1 MNKVDELQHE
11 LCKMKG
17 LLETISEYRNR
28 LENDRAINDALYW
41 IIDKAIRALSS
52 STSSCK
58 HEKLFAKQ
66 PDGELAVTFL
76 NNKTGSETVG
86 NYLVTVS
93 ANGNMIYQ
101 RSFRGHLKA
110 NGWRQLLWDFVETE
124 IDKDE
129 EKDEKVE

>member
-1 MNKVDELQHE
+1 MNKVKEEKSDELEHE
-11 LCKMKG
+11 LYRMRSS
-17 LLETISEYRNR
+17 LEAISEYWNGIGIG
-28 LENDRAINDALYW
+28 NDRVMDDTLYW
-41 IIDKAIRALSS
+41 IIDKAVRAF
-52 STSSCK
+52 CK
-58 HEKLFAKQ
+58 HKEREELFAKH
-66 PDGELAVTFL
+66 DSELAITFL
-76 NNKTGSETVG
+76 NNDTGSETVG

-129 EKDEKVE
+129 EAR

>member
-1 MNKVDELQHE
+1 MNKVNDELQHK
-11 LCKMKG
+11 LCRMRSS
-17 LLETISEYRNR
+17 LEAISEYWNR
-28 LENDRAINDALYW
+28 RENDRAMNDALYW
-41 IIDKAIRALSS
+41 VIDEAVRDLSS
-52 STSSCK
+52 FTYSCK

-66 PDGELAVTFL
+66 PDGELAITFL
-76 NNKTGSETVG
+76 NNETGSETVG

-110 NGWRQLLWDFVETE
+110 NGWRQLLWDFAETE

-129 EKDEKVE
+129 EVE